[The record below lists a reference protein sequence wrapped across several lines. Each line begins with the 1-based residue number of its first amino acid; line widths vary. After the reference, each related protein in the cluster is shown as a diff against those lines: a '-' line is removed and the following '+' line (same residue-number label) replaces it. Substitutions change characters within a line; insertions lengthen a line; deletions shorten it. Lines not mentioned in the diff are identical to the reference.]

1 MITKS
6 IFKKHIQPLNNNIL
20 TSYLLKTTTLWSFEN
35 KHFSQ
40 DDWLD
45 DKKILATTHG
55 LFKNLK
61 KFLEKGFLPSY
72 FIPELNL
79 IKKMDE
85 KLIKDVINVIDKI
98 VNATF
103 EDLFRIQELKDAQ
116 NHLQEF
122 KTFFIYSKIYIEIV
136 EKFSLF
142 Q

>member
-1 MITKS
+1 
-6 IFKKHIQPLNNNIL
+6 
-20 TSYLLKTTTLWSFEN
+20 
-35 KHFSQ
+35 
-40 DDWLD
+40 
-45 DKKILATTHG
+45 
-55 LFKNLK
+55 
-61 KFLEKGFLPSY
+61 
-72 FIPELNL
+72 
-79 IKKMDE
+79 MDE